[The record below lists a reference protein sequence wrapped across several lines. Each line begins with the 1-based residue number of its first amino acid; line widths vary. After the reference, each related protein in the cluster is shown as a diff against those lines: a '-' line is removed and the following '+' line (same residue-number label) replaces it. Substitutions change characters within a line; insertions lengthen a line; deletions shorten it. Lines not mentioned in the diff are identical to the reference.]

1 MPRLC
6 LHLSGAVIFSVTA
19 GACYCHCLQPA
30 PALWFP
36 RTTPDTAPPTLLPT
50 LTLIPS
56 LPQQGVH
63 TRWGL
68 SDRAGVRLG
77 SLRKGFTQLCL
88 PRSLLLVTQS
98 PSGQGRCY
106 RPLVKVRFSTKAQL
120 LKRKKRVWCSETV
133 SSSPLKER
141 WEES

>member
-1 MPRLC
+1 MSLLGPATVTVSSQ
-6 LHLSGAVIFSVTA
+6 HLPCGFR
-19 GACYCHCLQPA
+19 GQP
-30 PALWFP
+30 L
-36 RTTPDTAPPTLLPT
+36 TLLLPHCSPT

-77 SLRKGFTQLCL
+77 SPQKGFTQLCL

-133 SSSPLKER
+133 SSSPQKER